1 MTQRARLIFFGLALV
16 ALLATGWAITGSL
29 DFALSQ
35 FWFASGFFLLILL
48 SLIDQPHYSTD
59 ANVLANGIA
68 AGVSLLLVPHADRS
82 LVWWIFLGWSAWL
95 IATSYFLIL
104 RRTKRLAGESTLF
117 QGLSRLN
124 REIGRPSAIFS
135 AFLLWGAVIQFGPA
149 SAGTA
154 ALFTFWAVF
163 TILNVPSLSQ
173 ALGHLLDPRR
183 PRKPESVGQLARVIS
198 PRVAEI
204 RLFAGVTTEL
214 VGRRMALGTGDE
226 IRATGVLI
234 DDRVLAGSRIGRLA
248 ITSTTKS
255 WTDVGDVDP
264 ADMGVQVLADPA
276 AIVDPPVSVVDVGSE
291 IGKLIFQAHPDIA
304 LQSGEL
310 VWVASANESRAYY
323 QVVFAAVTDRAAGDT
338 NEIQTVR
345 VTAGELGAWEETPS
359 RFASINW
366 VPPAGGLVHRATS
379 SVKLEELGKG
389 RHIVGAIPNSNFPI
403 HVGIADVVTHNTAI
417 IGVTGS
423 GKSFLAF
430 DLIEGMVKAGIKV
443 LILDVSRQHDLYLRD
458 SAPKALVR
466 AADVP
471 AWFASDD
478 MIGIHQF
485 AVAPKGYPHATAEFA
500 EAALAEVSKTK
511 LERGKNV
518 PAQLCVVFE
527 EAHSLLP
534 EWNQVA
540 DREDTS
546 HVNRAAR
553 AILQGRKFGMGAL
566 VISQRTANVTKTV
579 LNQCNSIFALQSFDQ
594 TGLDFLRNYMGDE
607 YSQAISTLPLRH
619 AILVGMASSSTRP
632 VLLHVQDMSQRWKED
647 AVPVTSPAAIEV
659 LPAASTTSPVFG
671 SPSAVA
677 SEAGEPEPE

>member
-1 MTQRARLIFFGLALV
+1 MTQRARLIFFGLALM
-16 ALLATGWAITGSL
+16 ALLTTGWAITGSF
-29 DFALSQ
+29 DFVLSQ

-68 AGVSLLLVPHADRS
+68 AGVSLLLVPNADRS
-82 LVWWIFLGWSAWL
+82 LVWWAFLGWSAWL
-95 IATSYFLIL
+95 IATSYVLIL
-104 RRTKRLAGESTLF
+104 RRTKRLAGESPLF
-117 QGLSRLN
+117 QGVSRLN

-149 SAGTA
+149 STGTA

-163 TILNVPSLSQ
+163 TILNIPSLSQ
-173 ALGHLLDPRR
+173 VLGQLLDPRR
-183 PRKPESVGQLARVIS
+183 PSKPESIGHLVRVIS

-204 RLFAGVTTEL
+204 QMFAGVTTEL
-214 VGRRMALGTGDE
+214 VGRKMALGIGDE

-248 ITSTTKS
+248 LTNTTRS
-255 WTDVGDVDP
+255 WAEVGDVDP
-264 ADMGVQVLADPA
+264 ADMGVQVFADTA
-276 AIVDPPVSVVDVGSE
+276 EVVDPPISVVDVGSE
-291 IGKLIFQAHPDIA
+291 IGKLVFQAHPDIA

-310 VWVASANESRAYY
+310 VWVASAQESRAFY
-323 QVVFAAVTDRAAGDT
+323 QVVSAAVTDRAADDK
-338 NEIQTVR
+338 NAIQSVR
-345 VTAGELGAWEETPS
+345 VTAGELGSWEKATS
-359 RFASINW
+359 RFGSINW
-366 VPPAGGLVHRATS
+366 VPPAGGLVHRVTTS
-379 SVKLEELGKG
+379 VTLEELGQG
-389 RHIVGAIPNSNFPI
+389 RHSVGVIPNSTFPI

-458 SAPKALVR
+458 LGPKALVT

-471 AWFASDD
+471 AWFASGD

-485 AVAPKGYPHATAEFA
+485 AAAPRGYPYATAEFA
-500 EAALAEVSKTK
+500 EAALGEVSKTK

-518 PAQLCVVFE
+518 SAQLCVVFE

-540 DREDTS
+540 DRDDTS

-594 TGLDFLRNYMGDE
+594 TGLDFLRNYMGDQ

-632 VLLHVQDMSQRWKED
+632 VLLQVQDMSKRWQED
-647 AVPVTSPAAIEV
+647 AVSVPPEAGLAMPPPTSRAS
-659 LPAASTTSPVFG
+659 AASDTP
-671 SPSAVA
+671 SPSVND
-677 SEAGEPEPE
+677 GQGLEPK